1 MVSLTNIRSKK
12 AFGRAIKEI
21 GDHPEYPGAPDAYGF
36 GLATVQGAQPLDLQ
50 FARTNV
56 QEHNGSA
63 ALLWL
68 AARGS
73 RLAGGIHPGQVQD
86 MADRQSGT
94 FFAYREEDPSAHPN
108 MEALDR
114 LAFKVGKVLDHP
126 FNINESR
133 DAFWYSPFLAWCQD
147 FEAPVADWGDAWLR
161 LTLLSQRKKTPN
173 SMNLDGLFD
182 HLPIIDWTDRTP
194 RLPREENNWE
204 AFGED
209 KGVAGSL
216 DRIPPMLRYVTPSRV
231 RIADPARVRLG
242 AYVAEGTTVMHE
254 GFINFNAGTLDRFD
268 KDDDN
273 PNVGCMIEGRISAG
287 VIVGDG
293 SDVGGGAS
301 SMGTLSGGGKE
312 KITIGEG
319 SLLGANSG
327 IGISLGHNCVVEAG
341 LYVTAGTKLNH
352 YVIGADGRLTG
363 PYVKKASELS
373 GQSNLLYRRDSL
385 SGKVE
390 ALPREGA
397 PEVELNSTLHA
408 NAA

>member
-21 GDHPEYPGAPDAYGF
+21 GDHPEYPGAPDAFGF
-36 GLATVQGAQPLDLQ
+36 GLATIQGAQPLDLQ

-126 FNINESR
+126 FDIAESR

-182 HLPIIDWTDRTP
+182 HLPIVDWTDRTP

-242 AYVAEGTTVMHE
+242 AYVGIDTTVMHE
-254 GFINFNAGTLDRFD
+254 GFINFNAGTLG
-268 KDDDN
+268 KSM
-273 PNVGCMIEGRISAG
+273 VEGRISAG
-287 VIVGDG
+287 VTVGDD
-293 SDVGGGAS
+293 SDIGGGAS
-301 SMGTLSGGGKE
+301 IMGTLSGGGKE
-312 KITIGEG
+312 KITIGK
-319 SLLGANSG
+319 STLLGANSG
-327 IGISLGHNCVVEAG
+327 IGISLGDNCVVEAG
-341 LYVTAGTKLNH
+341 LYVTAGTRVSLLKDVRGVL
-352 YVIGADGRLTG
+352 VVVD
-363 PYVKKASELS
+363 VVKASKLS
-373 GQSNLLYRRDSL
+373 GYDNMLYRRNSET
-385 SGKVE
+385 GQVE
-390 ALPREGA
+390 GMKRDAVPA
-397 PEVELNSTLHA
+397 VTLNQTLHA
-408 NAA
+408 NAATTA